1 MTTFLVSQR
10 ISGIRQADKILVM
23 EDGELAGQGTHEE
36 LMKNCEVYQ
45 EIAFS
50 QLSKAELNLQRK
62 PEKIWTKRIK

>member
-45 EIAFS
+45 EIALS
-50 QLSKAELNLQRK
+50 QLSKAELA
-62 PEKIWTKRIK
+62 